1 VENRYHLSKEAIEN
15 PLHPFRAQYQ
25 KVEESILNIE
35 VMLPTFKNE
44 PSSLGAA
51 LDRLEHIIIAFRGYK
66 RTLPYHYKR
75 PQGVI
80 L

>member
-1 VENRYHLSKEAIEN
+1 MENRFHVSKEAIEN
-15 PLHPFRAQYQ
+15 INHPFRAQYL
-25 KVEESILNIE
+25 KVQDSILAIE
-35 VMLPTFKNE
+35 MLLPTFKNE

-51 LDRLEHIIIAFRGYK
+51 LDRLENIVIAFRGYK
-66 RTLPYHYKR
+66 RTLPHGYKR